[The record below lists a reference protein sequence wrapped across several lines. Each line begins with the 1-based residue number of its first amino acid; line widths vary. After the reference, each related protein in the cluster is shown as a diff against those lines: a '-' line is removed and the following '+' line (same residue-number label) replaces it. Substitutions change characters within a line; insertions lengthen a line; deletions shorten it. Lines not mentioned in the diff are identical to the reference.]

1 MTEVFCAACGARLG
15 ELQNMKEESQSPCPS
30 CGSKE
35 RKVGIHRER
44 IVDPTTHKVVGPH
57 ETPGPQES
65 KGSGG

>member
-1 MTEVFCAACGARLG
+1 MTEGFCAACGARLG

-44 IVDPTTHKVVGPH
+44 IVDPTTHKVVGPA
-57 ETPGPQES
+57 
-65 KGSGG
+65 